1 MTERCDDSV
10 SLEYQRNKIAVVKLN
25 NFSVLD
31 VRCTG
36 KRMSLEPLIHMKKT
50 HQKFDISSQNFCRLS
65 LRLIRH
71 LQLNSSNI
79 VTFRSL
85 TTSES
90 SEVFE
95 SSEFRISLR
104 ISFFNFLKKGSVLPT
119 LYNFFCYP
127 KINNRRKLRPPKVKT
142 LKCGYFRKQR
152 PLVFSKLCGGYG
164 PPHLCPGF
172 NASIVKSALHIWQG
186 YLTFSCYFIFNRI
199 VCVLVTFYQ

>member
-95 SSEFRISLR
+95 SSKFRISLR
-104 ISFFNFLKKGSVLPT
+104 ISVFNFLIKGSVLPT

-127 KINNRRKLRPPKVKT
+127 KINNPSKVTTAEGKDPQMWLFPKATT
-142 LKCGYFRKQR
+142 LGIFETLWWVRST
-152 PLVFSKLCGGYG
+152 PLMS
-164 PPHLCPGF
+164 
-172 NASIVKSALHIWQG
+172 
-186 YLTFSCYFIFNRI
+186 RI
-199 VCVLVTFYQ
+199 